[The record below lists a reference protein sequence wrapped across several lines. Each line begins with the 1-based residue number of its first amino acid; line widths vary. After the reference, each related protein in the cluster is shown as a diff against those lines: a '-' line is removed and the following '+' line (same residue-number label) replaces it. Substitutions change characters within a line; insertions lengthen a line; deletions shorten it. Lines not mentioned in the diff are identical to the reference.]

1 MTRRKERRGPSKAAA
16 LAHEEDKRQGARRGI
31 GSGMNKKGEEEA
43 PWYPQKRGREA
54 CSVLFQSTA
63 EKGEAVIFFG
73 LAEAEK

>member
-1 MTRRKERRGPSKAAA
+1 
-16 LAHEEDKRQGARRGI
+16 
-31 GSGMNKKGEEEA
+31 MNKKGEEEA